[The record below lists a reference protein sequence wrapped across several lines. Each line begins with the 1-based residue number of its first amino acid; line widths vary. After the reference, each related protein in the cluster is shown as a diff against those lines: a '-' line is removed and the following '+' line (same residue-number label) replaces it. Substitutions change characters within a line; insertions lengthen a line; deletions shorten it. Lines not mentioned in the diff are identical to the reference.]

1 MNGQYKAFWLTK
13 EKYVEVIDQTKLP
26 FENETVILKTA
37 DDAIVA
43 IKDMIVR
50 GAGVIGN
57 IGALGIYLAVC
68 ENQELKSIVKK
79 ANEIRESRP
88 TAVNLMWAV
97 DIMLE
102 RLLNANVQGQAL
114 IQVALNEA
122 INICDED
129 SRRSRLIAQYGCD
142 IFEKIMKE
150 KGKTSINVLTH
161 CNAGWL
167 AIVDD
172 GSALAPIYEAKRRG
186 IDVHVYVDETRP
198 RNQGANLTAWEL
210 NQDDVNHTVI
220 PDNTGG
226 YLMQQGL
233 VDVCIVGADRVSANG
248 DVANKIGTY
257 LKALAAN
264 DNNIPFY
271 VAIPEG
277 TLDFEIKDGVKDIP
291 IETRSE
297 DEVKYIRGLNGE
309 GKVDELLIMPKTSKA
324 VNYGFDITP
333 ARLVTAL
340 ITEKGLCDVNET
352 AIAQMFK
359 AQS

>member
-1 MNGQYKAFWLTK
+1 MNGKYKAFWLR
-13 EKYVEVIDQTKLP
+13 EDGFVEVIDQTKLP
-26 FENETVILKTA
+26 FEDETVVLKSA

-57 IGALGIYLAVC
+57 IGALGVYLAVKQ
-68 ENQELKSIVKK
+68 NQDLKYIVEKSK
-79 ANEIRESRP
+79 EIRESRP

-102 RLLNANVQGQAL
+102 ALLNCNGNL
-114 IQVALNEA
+114 LEVAKEEA
-122 INICDED
+122 IKICDED
-129 SRRSRLIAQYGCD
+129 SERSSQIAKHGCD
-142 IFEKIMKE
+142 IFEEIMKE
-150 KGKTSINVLTH
+150 KGKSSINVLTH

-210 NQDDVNHTVI
+210 TQDNVEHTII

-257 LKALAAN
+257 LKALAAK

-297 DEVKYIRGLNGE
+297 DEVKYIKGLNKE
-309 GKVDELLIMPKTSKA
+309 GKVEELLITPKTSKA

-333 ARLVTAL
+333 ARLVTGL
-340 ITEKGLCDVNET
+340 ITEKGLCATNEES
-352 AIAQMFK
+352 IFKMFK
-359 AQS
+359 ED

>member
-1 MNGQYKAFWLTK
+1 MNGKYRALWLR
-13 EKYVEVIDQTKLP
+13 EDDGFVEVIDQTKLP
-26 FENETVILKTA
+26 FINDTVVLKNA

-57 IGALGIYLAVC
+57 IGALGVYLAALEYRNLAKVV
-68 ENQELKSIVKK
+68 EKSK
-79 ANEIRESRP
+79 EIRESRP

-102 RLLNANVQGQAL
+102 ELLNAKGDIVELARKK
-114 IQVALNEA
+114 A
-122 INICDED
+122 IEICDED
-129 SRRSRLIAQYGCD
+129 SDRSKKIAEYGCD
-142 IFEKIMKE
+142 IFEEIMKK

-186 IDVHVYVDETRP
+186 IDIHVYVDETRP
-198 RNQGANLTAWEL
+198 RNQGANLTSWEL
-210 NQDDVNHTVI
+210 GESDVDHTVI

-226 YLMQQGL
+226 YLMQQGM

-257 LKALAAN
+257 LKALAAHDN
-264 DNNIPFY
+264 DIPFY

-277 TLDFEIKDGVKDIP
+277 TLDMQIANGVKDIP

-297 DEVKYIRGLNGE
+297 DEVKYMRGLDENGE
-309 GKVDELLIMPKTSKA
+309 VKEILVTPKNAKA

-333 ARLVTAL
+333 NKYVTAL
-340 ITEKGLCDVNET
+340 ITEKGACEANTE
-352 AIAQMFK
+352 AIKKMFG
-359 AQS
+359 